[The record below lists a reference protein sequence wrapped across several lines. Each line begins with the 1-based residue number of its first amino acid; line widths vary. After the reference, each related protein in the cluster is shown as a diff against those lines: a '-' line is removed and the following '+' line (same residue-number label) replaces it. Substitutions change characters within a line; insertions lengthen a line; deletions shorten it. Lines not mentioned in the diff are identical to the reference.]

1 MVSSIIKHSLM
12 ATLLVTS
19 SAGTV
24 DNKVTTGASP
34 CLNLCWRRGS
44 QCWYWHY
51 NGLGD
56 TYTEAKCDGIF
67 DSCANSCNSQGM
79 KLAAGNL
86 SDTEAQVPKTSEDA
100 AKKMS
105 SAVVMASKATAAVSP
120 CLNLCWR
127 RGSQC
132 WYWHYNGL
140 GDTYTEAKCDGIFD
154 SCANSCSS
162 QGMKLAAGNLSDT
175 EAQVPKTSEDAAKKM
190 SSAVVMA
197 SKATAAV
204 SPCLNLC
211 WRRGSQCWYWHYN
224 GLGDTYTEAKCDG
237 IFDSCANS
245 CNSQGMKLAAGNLSG
260 TEAQV
265 PKTSEDA
272 AKKSPDAVLLP

>member
-1 MVSSIIKHSLM
+1 MPWWDWMLQMTTCPPSLCHWSVWSYFCPEATTSIILAVLISIGTMVSSIIKHSLM

-100 AKKMS
+100 AKK
-105 SAVVMASKATAAVSP
+105 
-120 CLNLCWR
+120 
-127 RGSQC
+127 
-132 WYWHYNGL
+132 
-140 GDTYTEAKCDGIFD
+140 
-154 SCANSCSS
+154 
-162 QGMKLAAGNLSDT
+162 
-175 EAQVPKTSEDAAKKM
+175 
-190 SSAVVMA
+190 
-197 SKATAAV
+197 
-204 SPCLNLC
+204 
-211 WRRGSQCWYWHYN
+211 
-224 GLGDTYTEAKCDG
+224 
-237 IFDSCANS
+237 
-245 CNSQGMKLAAGNLSG
+245 
-260 TEAQV
+260 
-265 PKTSEDA
+265 
-272 AKKSPDAVLLP
+272 SPDAVLLP